1 MFVVH
6 LSLHVACYA
15 KQDFLHRPMCHSH
28 SLDIIPIPMHTSNLL
43 HVQLTVT
50 PQWSMPNQ
58 LVVPVEVKIG
68 THDSSC
74 AATVVTSSDTW
85 DAASEL
91 HDGNNVRRTSLCIM
105 PPQRSE
111 SSVRLRIDTLHG

>member
-1 MFVVH
+1 
-6 LSLHVACYA
+6 
-15 KQDFLHRPMCHSH
+15 MCHSH
-28 SLDIIPIPMHTSNLL
+28 SLDIIPILMGIPIPMHTCNLL

-50 PQWSMPNQ
+50 PQWSVPNH

-91 HDGNNVRRTSLCIM
+91 HDGKARQTSLTHVM
-105 PPQRSE
+105 PPQRGE
-111 SSVRLRIDTLHG
+111 SSV

>member
-1 MFVVH
+1 
-6 LSLHVACYA
+6 
-15 KQDFLHRPMCHSH
+15 MCHSH
-28 SLDIIPIPMHTSNLL
+28 SLDIIPIPMGIPIPMHTSSLL

-91 HDGNNVRRTSLCIM
+91 HDGNSHAPNFTNSRPSM
-105 PPQRSE
+105 YNA
-111 SSVRLRIDTLHG
+111 SVAQ